1 MLMWE
6 VSLHVCDSNRDDTS
20 HYEPASRVKVCST
33 SYPQNPN
40 GSLRPSVI
48 AELII
53 GYMLP
58 GRPIAMML
66 FKTWGYITM
75 AQGMIDNLISSLKC
89 SRLEAL
95 TFSSDFK
102 LGQWVFSFYHATNLK
117 KLNLCKLHEDT
128 PENHVFRP
136 STYPSF
142 CPNLTVSD
150 DHRLFAP

>member
-40 GSLRPSVI
+40 GSLCPSVI

-89 SRLEAL
+89 SRLWSL
-95 TFSSDFK
+95 DFFFRLQTWTVSVLLLPCHK
-102 LGQWVFSFYHATNLK
+102 FEV
-117 KLNLCKLHEDT
+117 NLCKLHEDT

>member
-75 AQGMIDNLISSLKC
+75 AQGMIDNLISSLKS
-89 SRLEAL
+89 SRLENL
-95 TFSSDFK
+95 DF
-102 LGQWVFSFYHATNLK
+102 F
-117 KLNLCKLHEDT
+117 
-128 PENHVFRP
+128 FRLQ
-136 STYPSF
+136 TW
-142 CPNLTVSD
+142 TVSVFLLPCHIFED
-150 DHRLFAP
+150 VELVQVT

>member
-20 HYEPASRVKVCST
+20 HYEPASRSKVCSA

-40 GSLRPSVI
+40 GSLPPSVI

-75 AQGMIDNLISSLKC
+75 AQGMIDTLISSLKC
-89 SRLEAL
+89 WRLWSL
-95 TFSSDFK
+95 DF
-102 LGQWVFSFYHATNLK
+102 F
-117 KLNLCKLHEDT
+117 
-128 PENHVFRP
+128 FRLQ
-136 STYPSF
+136 TW
-142 CPNLTVSD
+142 TVSVLILPCYKFEEVAIVQVTW
-150 DHRLFAP
+150 RYPRERCFSPKCLSLFLP